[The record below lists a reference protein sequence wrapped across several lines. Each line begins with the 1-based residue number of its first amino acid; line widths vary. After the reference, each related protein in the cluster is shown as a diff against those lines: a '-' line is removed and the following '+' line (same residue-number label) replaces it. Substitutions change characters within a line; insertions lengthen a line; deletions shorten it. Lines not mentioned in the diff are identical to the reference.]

1 MTNKQFEVKE
11 YLSQAYYSE
20 IKIDAYLNELERI
33 RAKMTRTASL
43 VIVGKNDGM
52 KKNKTEE
59 LIYKYYDYIQK
70 LEKTIDEQNDKLIK
84 INDVIAKVE
93 NEKYNSILFL
103 RYIQHKKWED
113 IAKMLQYDNRYL
125 MKLHI
130 GALNEIIKLKLI

>member
-1 MTNKQFEVKE
+1 MRYCTKCKKLYKGDETEKCFVCGKKTI
-11 YLSQAYYSE
+11 SDPSHYYPVNVVT
-20 IKIDAYLNELERI
+20 ANGFELERI

-93 NEKYNSILFL
+93 NEKYNSI
-103 RYIQHKKWED
+103 
-113 IAKMLQYDNRYL
+113 
-125 MKLHI
+125 
-130 GALNEIIKLKLI
+130 